1 MFDRFIRLARARKAL
16 QDGRFEQAIQLA
28 DDPLIRADRRAEA
41 VRRQA
46 QEELQRR
53 GAGHLRA
60 KDPLAAKRDFE
71 RALAA
76 GGDAAIAADLAAAQ
90 RSIADRE
97 ERIAAGRAAV
107 AAARRLGEQGRLAA
121 AEAAAQPAVDVAE
134 LAADLQALRAFLA
147 QRRAAAGE
155 QLQQAEPWLGG
166 RQATWAVD
174 AFRSARALDEGMS
187 ARPLLAALAKSA
199 ADQLRRDTRRALEAG
214 DVTAA
219 HAAYREQLATLP
231 ELATEEPTAA
241 AGAAIA
247 QDALHRLRSAPQ
259 PEAEFA
265 LIRLAL
271 VEPPL
276 PGDGVRLAAG
286 CRALQSV
293 PGLRAACKGPELA
306 SSLRDAAEQLGVPGL
321 RSEAGKVD
329 ERWNEAAS
337 RLLEAR
343 ELAARGELRA
353 ARAALLQ
360 VIEDW
365 PLHPEARA
373 EIDAIDRGLHE
384 RDQWLQAARTA
395 VKGGRLR
402 EGYGLALAHAV
413 NGSAGDEA
421 RQLASEIRARI
432 DLVGRGLDQVRAAL
446 HGREAGSADGVRHC
460 LLRIDELAKVQV
472 DHEDL
477 PALRNGLVAELAMLE
492 RIETAGTAI
501 ASRNFV
507 DAGAVLAELVQRRP
521 ELLAPDR
528 LDAKLL
534 GLSDRLA
541 AAADE

>member
-155 QLQQAEPWLGG
+155 QLQQAERWLGDG
-166 RQATWAVD
+166 QATRAVE

-187 ARPLLAALAKSA
+187 AKPLLGVLAKSA

-214 DVTAA
+214 DVAAA
-219 HAAYREQLATLP
+219 HAAYREQLAALP

-259 PEAEFA
+259 PEDELA

-276 PGDGVRLAAG
+276 SGDGVRLAAG
-286 CRALQSV
+286 CRALQFV

-321 RSEAGKVD
+321 RAEAGKVD
-329 ERWNEAAS
+329 ERWNDAAA
-337 RLLEAR
+337 RLLDAR
-343 ELAARGELRA
+343 ALAARGELRD
-353 ARAALLQ
+353 ARAALMQ
-360 VIEDW
+360 VIEAW

-373 EIDAIDRGLHE
+373 EIDAIDRGLYE
-384 RDQWLQAARTA
+384 RD
-395 VKGGRLR
+395 
-402 EGYGLALAHAV
+402 
-413 NGSAGDEA
+413 
-421 RQLASEIRARI
+421 
-432 DLVGRGLDQVRAAL
+432 
-446 HGREAGSADGVRHC
+446 
-460 LLRIDELAKVQV
+460 
-472 DHEDL
+472 
-477 PALRNGLVAELAMLE
+477 
-492 RIETAGTAI
+492 
-501 ASRNFV
+501 
-507 DAGAVLAELVQRRP
+507 
-521 ELLAPDR
+521 
-528 LDAKLL
+528 
-534 GLSDRLA
+534 
-541 AAADE
+541 